1 MVTITPTLFIL
12 LSGGD
17 VMLQTRTNGA
27 LRLFSAALTAA
38 AATLLL
44 LPASGA
50 DAADQALP
58 VYKAPRTATNQS
70 LVP

>member
-1 MVTITPTLFIL
+1 
-12 LSGGD
+12 
-17 VMLQTRTNGA
+17 MLQTRTHGA
-27 LRLFSAALTAA
+27 LRLFSAALA